1 METLEVIL
9 HQSKKKI
16 SVYDYLRYRSV
27 YEFFVNWKERDMTR
41 KNAALNAA
49 KKVYDKGLYRAR
61 IINKW
66 AKSWIKHGVLPISLQ
81 GCHQKTK
88 SFIDDEDVIEKSLEF
103 IRENEGKKLHIFVTH
118 DECLFYANDD
128 RPIIWTPLGEPPL
141 RKKGQGKSIMVSD
154 FLIETIGCLKLTD
167 EQAQIHPEISQ
178 EA

>member
-16 SVYDYLRYRSV
+16 SVYDYLRYQSV
-27 YEFFVNWKERDMTR
+27 YEFFVNWKERDMTH

-66 AKSWIKHGVLPISLQ
+66 AKNWIEHGVLPISLQ

-103 IRENEGKKLHIFVTH
+103 IRENEGKITPKLYRSFIH
-118 DECLFYANDD
+118 DTLFLQMG
-128 RPIIWTPLGEPPL
+128 III
-141 RKKGQGKSIMVSD
+141 SISEKTSR
-154 FLIETIGCLKLTD
+154 I
-167 EQAQIHPEISQ
+167 
-178 EA
+178 